1 MLDVPHLPSIEEK
14 NRDLSERL
22 LRQADYETIK
32 DERNKLRE
40 ELQRYEI
47 DNKR

>member
-1 MLDVPHLPSIEEK
+1 MTRCFFLEEK
-14 NRDLSERL
+14 NRELSEKV
-22 LRQADYETIK
+22 LRQADYDSIK

-40 ELQRYEI
+40 DLHRYEI